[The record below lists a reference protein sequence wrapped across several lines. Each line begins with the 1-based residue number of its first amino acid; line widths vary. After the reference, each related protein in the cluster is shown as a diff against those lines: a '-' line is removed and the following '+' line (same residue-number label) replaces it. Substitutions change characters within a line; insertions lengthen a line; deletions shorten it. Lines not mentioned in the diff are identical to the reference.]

1 MGVAR
6 RVFVLLALPILLGVF
21 FSPDPKL
28 LLGAFVGRHV
38 QIARNLA
45 GIFFFVL
52 AIKPETAHPQLAAL
66 EHVMQGMKA
75 YKEEASGPGSSA
87 VTPLD
92 RAIDLVDDFGWNK
105 GFLINVGDVKGK
117 ILDSAVQ
124 QRLQNGPGKLKL
136 AVELGTFLGYGTL
149 RLARMLNQSDV
160 EIITVD
166 PDVFAYSLSS
176 SLYEQAQVRDRITM
190 KTDYSYNVFA
200 ELKKQGK
207 QIDLLFVDHVKKL
220 YLSDVKLAVE
230 SGILAK
236 GCVVV
241 GDNIRSPGAPDYK
254 KYLLEG
260 EGKKLFSTEVHKTHV
275 EYWPLWPDE
284 MTVSTFLG

>member
-1 MGVAR
+1 M
-6 RVFVLLALPILLGVF
+6 F
-21 FSPDPKL
+21 PKL
-28 LLGAFVGRHV
+28 LLV
-38 QIARNLA
+38 
-45 GIFFFVL
+45 
-52 AIKPETAHPQLAAL
+52 PQ
-66 EHVMQGMKA
+66 A

-207 QIDLLFVDHVKKL
+207 QIDLLFVDHAAPAVFGRGLLLPGLVTYRFPTVWAARKL
-220 YLSDVKLAVE
+220 
-230 SGILAK
+230 
-236 GCVVV
+236 
-241 GDNIRSPGAPDYK
+241 RRHHP
-254 KYLLEG
+254 
-260 EGKKLFSTEVHKTHV
+260 
-275 EYWPLWPDE
+275 
-284 MTVSTFLG
+284 